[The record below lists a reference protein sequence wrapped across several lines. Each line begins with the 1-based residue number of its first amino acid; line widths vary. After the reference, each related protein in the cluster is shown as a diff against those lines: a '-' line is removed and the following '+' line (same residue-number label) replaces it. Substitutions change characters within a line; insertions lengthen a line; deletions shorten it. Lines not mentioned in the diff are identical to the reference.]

1 MHKKPGLLRRNGRRR
16 EKRRKGTAV
25 QKNELLRKGG
35 ENMTRKLEFWRE
47 EDAVGVVE
55 IILILVVLI
64 GLVIIFKEQL
74 VSLVNNILDKI
85 TNQSNSI

>member
-1 MHKKPGLLRRNGRRR
+1 MKELKKMA
-16 EKRRKGTAV
+16 K
-25 QKNELLRKGG
+25 
-35 ENMTRKLEFWRE
+35 EFWRE

-64 GLVIIFKEQL
+64 GLVIIFKDQL
-74 VSLVNNILDKI
+74 TSLVKSILAKI

>member
-1 MHKKPGLLRRNGRRR
+1 MNLMK
-16 EKRRKGTAV
+16 
-25 QKNELLRKGG
+25 
-35 ENMTRKLEFWRE
+35 EFWKE

-74 VSLVNNILDKI
+74 TSLVKSILVKI
-85 TNQSNSI
+85 TKQSNSI

>member
-1 MHKKPGLLRRNGRRR
+1 MTLL
-16 EKRRKGTAV
+16 
-25 QKNELLRKGG
+25 KNLWKY
-35 ENMTRKLEFWRE
+35 

-74 VSLVNNILDKI
+74 TSLVENILSKI
-85 TNQSNSI
+85 TSQSNSI